1 GGVALVF
8 PYFYER
14 DPVDIL
20 FPPLGIA
27 SLAAGLRTLGIPAGI
42 HDGTFDTFDRMVD
55 AIVAQQPSIVAVSI
69 MVTMSRN
76 AFALLDALRPRLPET
91 LFVAGGPFPTVD
103 PVRFATWFDCVFQ
116 GEGDCSFPAF
126 CNDYLRVDR
135 KFRLENMDPDRYPG
149 ICRIQGTTV
158 IASPP
163 RHQTEGELNAL
174 PLPDR
179 SRFAHGKYQEFWL
192 KNTGVRV
199 TNLMV
204 TRGCPFSCDF
214 CSRPVWGN
222 HFRKTDLDRV
232 FREIDVIA
240 ALGYDRLWIADDCF
254 TLDDRYLREFCEK
267 MIARYHPLTWTCL
280 SRVDRLNLDMARLM
294 HRAGCVRVYLGLE
307 SGSDQTLALM
317 GKRSSVEDGRSAV
330 RLFHDAGIGTAG
342 FFIVGYPG
350 EDTTAIEETFSFALS
365 LPLDE
370 VSFNVPLPLPGT
382 PLFSRVG
389 IPATWE
395 DWDVANQVKFVYPSE
410 FDAGWLKR
418 RIDET
423 LAAFRSQTHGSDS
436 DLSGT

>member
-1 GGVALVF
+1 MTQEPSRLVALVF
-8 PYFYER
+8 PYFHEQ

-20 FPPLGIA
+20 FSPLGIA
-27 SLAAGLRTLGIPAGI
+27 SLAARLRERGIPFRI
-42 HDGTFDTFDRMVD
+42 HDGTFSTFDRTVD
-55 AIVAQQPSIVAVSI
+55 AITAQRPSIVALSV

-76 AFALLDALRPRLPET
+76 AFALLDALRPRLPDT

-103 PVRFATWFDCVFQ
+103 PDRFAKRFDCVFL
-116 GEGDCSFPAF
+116 GEGDYSFPAF
-126 CNDYLRVDR
+126 CNDYVRADHP
-135 KFRLENMDPDRYPG
+135 FRPETIDPGRYPG
-149 ICRIQGTTV
+149 IRITRGASV

-163 RHQTEGELNAL
+163 RHQSVEELNAL

-179 SRFAHGKYQEFWL
+179 SQFDHRAYQEFWM
-192 KNTGVRV
+192 KNTGSRV
-199 TNLMV
+199 TSLMV

-232 FREIDVIA
+232 FREIAEIT

-254 TLDDRYLREFCEK
+254 TLDSRYLEEFCER
-267 MIARYHPLTWTCL
+267 MIAQNIPLTWTCL
-280 SRVDRLNLDMARLM
+280 SRVDRLDPGQARLM
-294 HRAGCVRVYLGLE
+294 RQAGCVRVYLGLE
-307 SGSDQTLALM
+307 SGSDRTLALM
-317 GKRSSVEDGRSAV
+317 GKKSSVEDGRSAV
-330 RLFHDAGIGTAG
+330 RLFHAAGIGTAG

-350 EDTTAIEETFSFALS
+350 EDTTSVEETFAFVLS

-395 DWDVANQVKFVYPSE
+395 DWDGANQVKFVYPSE
-410 FDAGWLKR
+410 FDAAWLKR

-423 LAAFRSQTHGSDS
+423 LA
-436 DLSGT
+436 